1 MPLNLLKHKSWNV
14 YSEKNVERVR
24 RDEELARISD
34 EQLAKR
40 DSENRLRRL
49 RGQTE
54 LPGLESAP
62 KGKFANFWEQ
72 EEKQEHNRQEL
83 YKKHGHEI
91 EVMKE
96 KHGLG
101 PLPWYMKQNTESTEN
116 LTSAT
121 IKRSIRDDPMSL
133 VDSLLSEKS
142 NVDEKKREE
151 RVYKKKER
159 HRSKRSSSKQH
170 GSLSH
175 RHGISKRHRHHD
187 T

>member
-34 EQLAKR
+34 GQLAKR
-40 DSENRLRRL
+40 DSENKLRRL
-49 RGQTE
+49 RGLTE
-54 LPGLESAP
+54 LPDFMPGP

-72 EEKQEHNRQEL
+72 EEKREHDRQEL
-83 YKKHGHEI
+83 YRKHGHEI

-101 PLPWYMKQNTESTEN
+101 PLPWYMQQNSESTEN
-116 LTSAT
+116 STSTT
-121 IKRSIRDDPMSL
+121 IKRSVRDDPMSL
-133 VDSLLSEKS
+133 VNSLLTEK
-142 NVDEKKREE
+142 NGFDEKNKKEKAYKR
-151 RVYKKKER
+151 KER
-159 HRSKRSSSKQH
+159 HKSKRSSPKEH

-175 RHGISKRHRHHD
+175 KHGISKRRRHHE